1 LSTETDLWGLTA
13 PSGNSTDKDVAYSSG
28 AQSIEKEIRTMAT
41 FEIKL
46 VIHRPIEDV
55 FAFIS
60 NAENLPRWRAATLE
74 VRPVSSGAPSAGSV
88 FSGRFTF
95 LGRPF
100 EGNLEVIAR
109 EPCHRYATKMI
120 EGPFPLEAHYTLE
133 SVEGDTHLTLMIQG
147 ETGGFFKLAEP
158 LVVSMARRSYE
169 SDLHNLKEM
178 LEAQAE

>member
-1 LSTETDLWGLTA
+1 
-13 PSGNSTDKDVAYSSG
+13 
-28 AQSIEKEIRTMAT
+28 MAT
-41 FEIKL
+41 FEINL

-74 VRPVSSGAPSAGSV
+74 VKPVSNGAPRVGSI
-88 FSGRFTF
+88 FKGRFTF

-100 EGNLEVIAR
+100 DGNLEVIAR
-109 EPCHRYATKMI
+109 EPHHRYATKMV
-120 EGPFPLEAHYTLE
+120 EGPFPLEAHYTFE
-133 SVEGDTHLTLMIQG
+133 PVEGGTRLTLMIQG
-147 ETGGFFKLAEP
+147 EPGGFFKLAEP

-178 LEAQAE
+178 LEAQAVPSA